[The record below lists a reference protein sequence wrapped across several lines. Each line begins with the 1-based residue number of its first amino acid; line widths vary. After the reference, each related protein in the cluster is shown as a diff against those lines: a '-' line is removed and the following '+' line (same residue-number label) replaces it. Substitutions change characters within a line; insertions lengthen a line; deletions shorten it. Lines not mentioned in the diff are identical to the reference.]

1 MKNKV
6 LILSFIIFLF
16 GCKVQ
21 DSHRGTSYD
30 FVLGDRNP
38 HELFLNSSPEKKVI
52 LDVDMC
58 TDVDDVCAV
67 RIATAFDDEGIYVK
81 AKLLLLLRQ
90 KKEAIS

>member
-1 MKNKV
+1 MQLGGVKKITYWVLYKQTQRMKNKV

-38 HELFLNSSPEKKVI
+38 HELFLNSSPEKG
-52 LDVDMC
+52 D
-58 TDVDDVCAV
+58 
-67 RIATAFDDEGIYVK
+67 
-81 AKLLLLLRQ
+81 LRC
-90 KKEAIS
+90 